1 MSGPPDSPVIE
12 VYMKMNLYDTVDGRN
27 PANHLGCKKK
37 LEIIGYLPYQPVSR
51 ISEPSTVSLL
61 LYTFAY
67 ICVINKRI
75 KLVML
80 NLGILV

>member
-12 VYMKMNLYDTVDGRN
+12 VYMIMNFYDTVDGRN

-37 LEIIGYLPYQPVSR
+37 LEIIGYLPYQLVSR

-61 LYTFAY
+61 LYTHLHTF
-67 ICVINKRI
+67 VSSTK
-75 KLVML
+75 
-80 NLGILV
+80 GSS